1 MGWNPFAA
9 KSNNPLDN
17 VELPADAAIPAAPEQ
32 PGGVKEVE
40 KVANQ
45 GQSGGAQN
53 IAALSASFSDMGS
66 SMAEFSNIVGD
77 LKRSG
82 QWNEA
87 IKVSFS
93 LFYMFPK
100 CEFKIMSQHEATQ
113 QEKYKA
119 KSEEHKLQVEQLKAG
134 ALREQN
140 QAELER
146 RKHQHE
152 MDMKKVQYQG
162 KNIRDC

>member
-1 MGWNPFAA
+1 MNINNFQAPFFMPISYRMGWNPFAA

-40 KVANQ
+40 KAANQ

-93 LFYMFPK
+93 LFYMLPK
-100 CEFKIMSQHEATQ
+100 LMRIKDYEPTRGDA
-113 QEKYKA
+113 A
-119 KSEEHKLQVEQLKAG
+119 
-134 ALREQN
+134 R
-140 QAELER
+140 
-146 RKHQHE
+146 
-152 MDMKKVQYQG
+152 KVQG
-162 KNIRDC
+162 TI

>member
-17 VELPADAAIPAAPEQ
+17 VELPADAAIPDAPEQ

-40 KVANQ
+40 KAAKQ
-45 GQSGGAQN
+45 GQAGGAQN
-53 IAALSASFSDMGS
+53 IAALSASFSDMGN

-87 IKVSFS
+87 IKVIFNRS
-93 LFYMFPK
+93 
-100 CEFKIMSQHEATQ
+100 
-113 QEKYKA
+113 
-119 KSEEHKLQVEQLKAG
+119 
-134 ALREQN
+134 
-140 QAELER
+140 
-146 RKHQHE
+146 
-152 MDMKKVQYQG
+152 
-162 KNIRDC
+162 